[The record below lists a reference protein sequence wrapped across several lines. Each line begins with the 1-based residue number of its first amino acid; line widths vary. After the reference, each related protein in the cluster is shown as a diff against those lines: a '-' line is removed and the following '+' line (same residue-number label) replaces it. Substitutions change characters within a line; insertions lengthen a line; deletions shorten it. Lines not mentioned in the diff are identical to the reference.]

1 MSCSAR
7 RERGISLI
15 EAIVFII
22 VIGIGVA
29 GIVTLYG
36 QLTRASVDPVVRKQ
50 ALAIATSLM
59 EEIQLRGFTFC
70 DPDDPAVYT
79 ASSPAGCAT
88 QEGIGP
94 EGGETR
100 YGATQFDNVSDY
112 DGFAMAGS
120 IQDITNAT
128 ITGLSGYS
136 ASVSVTQPTGT
147 EILTSI
153 PATEQLKIV
162 VAVTGPAGVTVS
174 LQGYRTRYAPNT
186 P

>member
-1 MSCSAR
+1 MSSSAR

-15 EAIVFII
+15 ESIVFII

-50 ALAIATSLM
+50 ALAVATALM

-79 ASSPAGCAT
+79 ASSAAGCAT
-88 QEGIGP
+88 PEGIGT
-94 EGGETR
+94 EGGESR

-120 IQDITNAT
+120 IQDITNTT
-128 ITGLSGYS
+128 IAGLTGYS
-136 ASVSVTQPTGT
+136 ASVSVSQPTGT
-147 EILTSI
+147 EILAAI
-153 PATEQLKIV
+153 PAAEQLKIV
-162 VAVTGPAGVTVS
+162 ITVNGPAGVTVS

>member
-1 MSCSAR
+1 MSSSAR

-15 EAIVFII
+15 EAVVFVV

-36 QLTRASVDPVVRKQ
+36 QLTRSSVDPVVRKQ
-50 ALAIATSLM
+50 ALAVATALM
-59 EEIQLRGFTFC
+59 EEVQLRGFTFC

-79 ASSPAGCAT
+79 ASSTAGCAAP
-88 QEGIGP
+88 EGIGP

-112 DGFAMAGS
+112 NGFAMAGS
-120 IQDITNAT
+120 IQDITNTT
-128 ITGLSGYS
+128 ITGLAGYS
-136 ASVSVTQPTGT
+136 ATVSVSQPAGA
-147 EILTSI
+147 EILTAI
-153 PATEQLKIV
+153 AAAEQLKIV
-162 VAVTGPAGVTVS
+162 VTVTGPAGVSVS